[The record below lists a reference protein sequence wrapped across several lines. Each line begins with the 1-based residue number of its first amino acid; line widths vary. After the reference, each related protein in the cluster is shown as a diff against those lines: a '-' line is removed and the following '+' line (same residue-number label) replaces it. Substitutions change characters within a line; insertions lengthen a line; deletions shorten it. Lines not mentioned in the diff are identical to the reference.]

1 MNEDLKVRRIFYVHL
16 LNDDVQKEDEARFV
30 AENIRIGPSGVLECD
45 RVFQDSEIKLKI
57 FYNGQFN
64 IVEMDRDE
72 VKSFEDPHCDH
83 DHGQDG
89 E

>member
-1 MNEDLKVRRIFYVHL
+1 MSDELKVRRIFYVHL
-16 LNDDVQKEDEARFV
+16 LNEDVQKNDESRFV

-45 RVFQDSEIKLKI
+45 RVFNDCETKLKV

-64 IVEMDRDE
+64 IVEMDREEVEHFGDE
-72 VKSFEDPHCDH
+72 DCGHHHDEDD
-83 DHGQDG
+83 